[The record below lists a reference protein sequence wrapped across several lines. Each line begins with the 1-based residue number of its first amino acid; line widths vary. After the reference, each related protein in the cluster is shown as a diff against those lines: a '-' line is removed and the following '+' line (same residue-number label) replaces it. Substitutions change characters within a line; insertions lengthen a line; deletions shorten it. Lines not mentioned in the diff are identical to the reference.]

1 MEGICIN
8 QELSFLKLA
17 LIKLAK
23 NETVIFR
30 GNDLLRL
37 LEDTFTGL
45 NFSLFIAC
53 INPADSNYNETYGT
67 LQYCDSIKRLKNVA
81 KPVQENKNSVIM
93 QELIALRQFKANSI
107 NVIKC
112 DASTSPIKINRSSI

>member
-8 QELSFLKLA
+8 LELSFLKLA

-53 INPADSNYNETYGT
+53 INPADSNTT
-67 LQYCDSIKRLKNVA
+67 KHT
-81 KPVQENKNSVIM
+81 
-93 QELIALRQFKANSI
+93 EL
-107 NVIKC
+107 
-112 DASTSPIKINRSSI
+112 SSIATLSKD